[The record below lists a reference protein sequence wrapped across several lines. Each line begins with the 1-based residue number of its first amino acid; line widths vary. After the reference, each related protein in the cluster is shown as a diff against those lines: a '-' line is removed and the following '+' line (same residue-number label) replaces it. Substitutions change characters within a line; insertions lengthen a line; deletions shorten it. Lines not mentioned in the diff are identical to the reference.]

1 MFIDINEN
9 FNFMKVIYEGY
20 IGDKCIYRQELQ
32 APPELLQITF
42 QQDMLNLPK
51 SQLTKIKMIRYDQIW
66 DNFEKKHK
74 VLENFI
80 EVSKK

>member
-20 IGDKCIYRQELQ
+20 IEDKCIYRQELQ

-66 DNFEKKHK
+66 DNFEKKYK